1 MTSSIR
7 TSKANYFSEAI
18 KSGNNVGELWKYLK
32 DINSV
37 SKCHIKC
44 INIDGKK
51 CDHIEDIC
59 NNFNNHFSSVA
70 ERIINNSSCGTVALN
85 GLWSLA
91 SFLIF
96 ADHRAYGFHP
106 IKNFRNCAVKI
117 LRRFFANFCHEI
129 ECENDQTYIFRFV
142 KYLSTFFYTY
152 LPVDIP
158 FFSKQNI
165 LIPNGAEKNILILV
179 EEKKNILIQSFCH
192 IT

>member
-1 MTSSIR
+1 MFDRSR
-7 TSKANYFSEAI
+7 TRFHDKNLQ
-18 KSGNNVGELWKYLK
+18 KSGARFSPRSFE
-32 DINSV
+32 S
-37 SKCHIKC
+37 

-129 ECENDQTYIFRFV
+129 ETVPQLELLMMRSATD
-142 KYLSTFFYTY
+142 
-152 LPVDIP
+152 
-158 FFSKQNI
+158 
-165 LIPNGAEKNILILV
+165 EKWLLKLLQISSI
-179 EEKKNILIQSFCH
+179 
-192 IT
+192 